1 MQDSLFIVEY
11 SDYIN
16 YTRKAYADR
25 LDKLNWQVTSNI
37 VIFIVVLLIVMLGI
51 VASGIQF
58 AKSIKKSNV
67 DLQKSTV
74 DPVDV
79 EISLTQVK
87 LKTSLVAI
95 IILVISIVF
104 FFLYLSYVYPLTEVR
119 KLNESP
125 KYEIKES
132 NK

>member
-1 MQDSLFIVEY
+1 
-11 SDYIN
+11 
-16 YTRKAYADR
+16 
-25 LDKLNWQVTSNI
+25 
-37 VIFIVVLLIVMLGI
+37 
-51 VASGIQF
+51 
-58 AKSIKKSNV
+58 
-67 DLQKSTV
+67 
-74 DPVDV
+74 
-79 EISLTQVK
+79 
-87 LKTSLVAI
+87 LVAI